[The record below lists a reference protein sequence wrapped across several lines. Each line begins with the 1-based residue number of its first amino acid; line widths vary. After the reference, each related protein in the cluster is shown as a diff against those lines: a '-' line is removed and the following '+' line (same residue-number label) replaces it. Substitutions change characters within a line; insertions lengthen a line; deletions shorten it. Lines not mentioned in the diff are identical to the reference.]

1 MKNSGSKQY
10 FLALILVFWL
20 TIILAIF
27 YVVQKP
33 DFFSI
38 LPGLWNLLLIILV
51 PLWMALLSA
60 CMGSYFLGDS
70 VPAERLILGS
80 GMGMGI
86 IGLAG
91 FGLAISGWAK
101 PMIVLTLLIVLTIF
115 LLYKEKFQQTWR
127 DIQYLKTEMTTS
139 LAGIARWIPVSAG
152 TGLVLAFLMGLA
164 PPIEDF
170 DALTYHLTVPVWW
183 LKDGGLVS
191 AQSLSYWYPHL
202 VEGGFIFPIVFGVDT
217 STHLIH
223 LFWLV
228 LVALLLWFW
237 AKQVWN
243 NVIAWDSIAILLSMP
258 TLLWLASW
266 AYTDYA
272 LTFTGMASIYSIWKW
287 QDTQSRKWI
296 LIGGILAGLAM
307 GVKYTSF
314 IIPLVIV
321 ALIILWGQGKSQ
333 WVKDLIYFS
342 LTAGFVA
349 SPWYIRNWLWMGNP
363 FYPFAFGGRY
373 WDTFLAQ
380 WFSGAGS
387 GIGFNLM
394 EIFLLPVT
402 AMLGIKDTNYF
413 DGRFGPMFLIL
424 LPLAILAIWQTYL
437 EKKVGQRRSFLA
449 VSLLSLSGIAFWVI
463 GVISSD
469 HLFQARY
476 LFPSLITGI
485 IPLSVGL
492 NEIYKLDTSRLKV
505 SFIFRLMLGIVVL
518 INLFNFGLFTIIRNP
533 IAVAAG
539 MTSKQQYAK
548 SQQPEFAE
556 AVELVNQIP
565 IGSKVYILFEPRSYG
580 INMFVEPDV
589 INSHFPHDVWRYET
603 PEKILASWVKQGY
616 THVLIRNVTN
626 EETPANEVLLLQQTE
641 GFLIKIGETDQ
652 GDYALYKI
660 P

>member
-1 MKNSGSKQY
+1 MKNSGLKQY
-10 FLALILVFWL
+10 SLALILVFWL
-20 TIILAIF
+20 TIILAMF
-27 YVVQKP
+27 FVVQKP

-38 LPGLWNLLLIILV
+38 LPGLWNLVLIILV

-60 CMGSYFLGDS
+60 CIGSYFLEDS
-70 VPAERLILGS
+70 IPEERLILGS
-80 GMGMGI
+80 GTGMGI
-86 IGLAG
+86 FGLAG
-91 FGLAISGWAK
+91 FGLAILGWAK
-101 PMIVLTLLIVLTIF
+101 PMSVLTLLIALTVF
-115 LLYKEKFQQTWR
+115 FLYKGKVQQTWK
-127 DIQYLKTEMTTS
+127 DIQHVKTEMTTS
-139 LAGIARWIPVSAG
+139 LEGIARWIPVSAG
-152 TGLVLAFLMGLA
+152 VGLVLAFLMGLT

-191 AQSLSYWYPHL
+191 VQSLSYWYPHL
-202 VEGGFIFPIVFGVDT
+202 VEGSFVFPIVFGVDT

-228 LVALLLWFW
+228 LVALLLWLW
-237 AKQVWN
+237 AKQAWN
-243 NVIAWDSIAILLSMP
+243 HAIAWDSIAILLSMP

-272 LTFTGMASIYSIWKW
+272 LTFTGMASLYSIWKW
-287 QDTQSRKWI
+287 QDTRSRKWI
-296 LIGGILAGLAM
+296 SISGILAGLAM

-321 ALIILWGQGKSQ
+321 ALIILWGQGKLQ
-333 WVKDLIYFS
+333 RIKGLALFS
-342 LTAGFVA
+342 LTAGLVA
-349 SPWYIRNWLWMGNP
+349 SPWYIRNWVWMRNP

-387 GIGFNLM
+387 GIGFNFK

-413 DGRFGPMFLIL
+413 DGRFGPMLLIL
-424 LPLAILAIWQTYL
+424 LPLAIWAIWQTYL
-437 EKKVGQRRSFLA
+437 EKKEGQQRAFLA
-449 VSLLSLSGIAFWVI
+449 IIFLSLSGIAFWVI
-463 GVISSD
+463 GVVSSD

-492 NEIYKLDTSRLKV
+492 NEIYKLDTSRLKI

-518 INLFNFGLFTIIRNP
+518 MNLFNFGLFTIIRNP

-539 MTSKQQYAK
+539 MISRQQYVK
-548 SQQPEFAE
+548 SQQPEFAG
-556 AVELVNQIP
+556 AVELVNHIP
-565 IGSKVYILFEPRSYG
+565 NDSKVYILFEPRSYG
-580 INMFVEPDV
+580 VNVFVEPDV
-589 INSHFPHDVWRYET
+589 INSHFPHDVWLYAT
-603 PEKILASWVKQGY
+603 PEKIIASWVEQGY

-626 EETPANEVLLLQQTE
+626 DETPANEILLLQQTE
-641 GFLIKIGETDQ
+641 SLLVKIGETPQ